1 MKKFEP
7 PELWS
12 GAPTWVGD
20 IPNQWEI
27 LLPFFLASFDEGDT
41 DL

>member
-7 PELWS
+7 PDLSWS

-20 IPNQWEI
+20 IPHHWEI
-27 LLPFFLASFDEGDT
+27 LLPFFAELDEGDA